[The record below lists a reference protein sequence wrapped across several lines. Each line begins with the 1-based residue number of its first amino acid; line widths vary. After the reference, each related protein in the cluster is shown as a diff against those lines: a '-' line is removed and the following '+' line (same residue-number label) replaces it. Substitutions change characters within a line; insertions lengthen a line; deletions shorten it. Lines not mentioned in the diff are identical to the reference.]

1 MEEIVTVLEKIVD
14 VEKRLKKVQLSPSS
28 SFSVEINDKL
38 EIHIDGEVFSSK
50 NGRQLVHQVD
60 YRLIPDFDRLFKPT
74 HDNTTTSGVVKK
86 TEVANRIAEALKKN
100 RSILLLDIGKKTIY
114 GVVSDQFCEINQ
126 LEFRSKFI
134 DAYKEIGL
142 SEISE
147 NGVGQTSFGEPIEIF
162 SFNALP
168 KRRVGEPIKY
178 GSEVIYGLNNGIS
191 PFRIAVSRTILV
203 CANGLTRVQNLS
215 FAKLT
220 QTKDYDINGFINNI
234 KNNIIEYDDYLQK
247 LIDASKHR
255 NLNPSFVNELFDRLH
270 VATVVKNRIKE
281 QLDIE
286 KSKTGETEW
295 SLSQAFTFLSSHF
308 YNHSFYERHN
318 QRVLEEVGSNIIDNS
333 LEYLLDQDV
342 KETSYFKQKTWG
354 NLLPRDFHSN

>member
-14 VEKRLKKVQLSPSS
+14 VEKSLKKVQLSPSS
-28 SFSVEINDKL
+28 SFYVEINDKL

-74 HDNTTTSGVVKK
+74 HDNTTTSGGINKTVV
-86 TEVANRIAEALKKN
+86 ASRIAEALKKN
-100 RSILLLDIGKKTIY
+100 RSILLLDMGKKSIY
-114 GVVSDQFCEINQ
+114 GFVSEQFCEINQ

-134 DAYKEIGL
+134 DAYNEIGWA
-142 SEISE
+142 EITDE
-147 NGVGQTSFGEPIEIF
+147 GIIHTAFGEPIEKF
-162 SFNALP
+162 SFNALA
-168 KRRVGEPIKY
+168 KKIVGEPINY
-178 GSEVIYGLNNGIS
+178 VAEIIYGLNNGIS
-191 PFRIAVSRTILV
+191 PYRIAVGRTILV
-203 CANGLTRVQNLS
+203 CDNGLTRVQNLS

-220 QTKDYDINGFINNI
+220 QTKEYDINGFINNI
-234 KNNIIEYDDYLQK
+234 KNNIIEYDDSLQK

-255 NLNPSFVNELFDRLH
+255 NLNTSFVNELFDRLH
-270 VATVVKNRIKE
+270 VTTVVKTRIKE
-281 QLDIE
+281 QFKIE

-308 YNHSFYERHN
+308 YNHSSYDMHN
-318 QRVLEEVGSNIIDNS
+318 RTVLREVGSNIIDNS
-333 LEYLLDQDV
+333 LEYLLDQNV
-342 KETSYFKQKTWG
+342 RETSYFKQKTWG